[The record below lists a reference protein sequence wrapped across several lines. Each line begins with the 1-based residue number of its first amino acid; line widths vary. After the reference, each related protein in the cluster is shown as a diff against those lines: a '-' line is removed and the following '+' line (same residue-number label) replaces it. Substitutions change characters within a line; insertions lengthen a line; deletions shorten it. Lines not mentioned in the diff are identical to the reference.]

1 MTAEVRLNR
10 GDRVHVKTP
19 QLRGWGTVK
28 QWSITEQGVTYR
40 VRMDNGAGGWVLAS
54 AIRTPDQMERAA

>member
-1 MTAEVRLNR
+1 MNADERLRR

-40 VRMDNGAGGWVLAS
+40 VALDNGGGGWVLAS
-54 AIRTPDQMERAA
+54 ALRTPEQMARVS